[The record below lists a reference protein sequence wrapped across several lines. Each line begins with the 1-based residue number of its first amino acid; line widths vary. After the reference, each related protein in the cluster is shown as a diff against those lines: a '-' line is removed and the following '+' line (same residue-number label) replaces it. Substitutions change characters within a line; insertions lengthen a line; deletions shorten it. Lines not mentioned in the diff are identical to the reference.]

1 MGAVSLLES
10 IRTMVNDGVGV
21 AVGGAS
27 SRVAGL
33 RLKIVLQR
41 SRSVHCYLDAYR
53 VLHPRHQLQ
62 GMSYTAPWR
71 RRKVLSSRSLP
82 SAGATR
88 KARLPRSEWSGTLL
102 YEASYGIAED
112 QDLETLHGKE
122 QLRVPPRARDTPRV
136 CLFYLQ
142 YWCQMPSQIAM
153 DVLEL

>member
-10 IRTMVNDGVGV
+10 IRTMVKDGVGV

-33 RLKIVLQR
+33 RLRMALQR

-71 RRKVLSSRSLP
+71 RRKVLSLRSLP

-112 QDLETLHGKE
+112 QVLETLHGKE
-122 QLRVPPRARDTPRV
+122 QLRVSRALSILVPNAFPDCNGRTRIV
-136 CLFYLQ
+136 ILSL
-142 YWCQMPSQIAM
+142 
-153 DVLEL
+153 